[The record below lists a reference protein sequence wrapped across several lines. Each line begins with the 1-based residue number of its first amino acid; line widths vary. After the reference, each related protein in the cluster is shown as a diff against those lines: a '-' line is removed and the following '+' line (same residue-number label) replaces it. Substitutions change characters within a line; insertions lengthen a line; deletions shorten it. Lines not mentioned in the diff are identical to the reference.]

1 MPRLGSVNEKVFCAS
16 RIDENIS
23 LTEGITAWLSSGNEG
38 IYLGSILYRISV
50 SKLINSTQYVFFPR
64 RGHKTP
70 FARVQVITAT
80 CSIIQYVYG

>member
-50 SKLINSTQYVFFPR
+50 SKLINSTQYVFFLLWLNWQQFS
-64 RGHKTP
+64 H
-70 FARVQVITAT
+70 AEETAKGRYRST
-80 CSIIQYVYG
+80 KNG